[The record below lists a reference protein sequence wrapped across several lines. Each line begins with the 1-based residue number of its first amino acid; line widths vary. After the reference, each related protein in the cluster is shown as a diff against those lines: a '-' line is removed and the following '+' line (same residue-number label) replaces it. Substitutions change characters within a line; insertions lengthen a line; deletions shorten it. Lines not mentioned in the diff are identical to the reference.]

1 MQHPLLS
8 DRRALLTL
16 LIVIGVIWFALL
28 GYRDLL
34 QPDEGRYAEIPRE
47 MVATGDWLTPR
58 LDGYKYFEKP
68 AAQYW
73 LTAAGYKLFGEG
85 NASARL
91 WPALL
96 GFLSLVF
103 VVWLGARLFDA
114 RAGLY
119 AGLILTGTFLWVVL
133 GHTLTL
139 DMGVSAFLTFGI
151 GALLLAQERRD
162 DPKTVRNWML
172 LGWSMLSV
180 AMLWK
185 GLIALVLPGGA
196 VFFYSLWM
204 RDFRWWRHLHLGK
217 GLALFALISAPWFIL
232 VDRANPGFA
241 KFFFLH
247 EHLQRFAENTY
258 HYGEPWWYY
267 LPLLFVA
274 ALPWLATT
282 AGALFKPGFAW
293 RPRGGQSPGE
303 RAFEPVRFLWVYA
316 VFTVV
321 FFSLSHSKLLT
332 YLLPIFPAL
341 ALIAGERL
349 ARRASFRLDT
359 AVVAGFGLLML
370 GIAFNL
376 DRFVKPDMPLAVVMR
391 AQPWALASGAAFLL
405 GAVAAVGFRRR
416 GPLAAASIAL
426 GALLGFQCLVW
437 GYQPLASI
445 YSARVVA
452 DAIEPV
458 LARADR
464 AGSDRPSSVQA
475 GAEVPI
481 YNIGRYDQSL
491 PFYLNRTVRL
501 GLYEGEL
508 GYGIKQEPDNYIAT
522 LAQFAAKWRQEQQQ
536 AVAVIAP
543 HLYAKLKEQGI
554 PMHVIYKDARRVVV
568 TRR

>member
-1 MQHPLLS
+1 MLAVL
-8 DRRALLTL
+8 
-16 LIVIGVIWFALL
+16 VGIGVIWFALL

-58 LDGYKYFEKP
+58 LDSFKYFEKP

-73 LTAAGYKLFGEG
+73 LTAVGYKIFGEG
-85 NASARL
+85 NATARL

-96 GFLSLVF
+96 GFLTLPWIM
-103 VVWLGARLFDA
+103 WLGTRLIGP

-119 AGLILTGTFLWVVL
+119 AGLILASTFLWAVL

-151 GALLLAQERRD
+151 GALLVAQQRRG
-162 DPKTVRNWML
+162 DPKAVRNWML
-172 LGWSMLSV
+172 LGWTMLSV

-217 GLALFALISAPWFIL
+217 GLVLFTLISAPWFIA
-232 VDRANPGFA
+232 VDRVNPGFA

-247 EHLQRFAENTY
+247 EHLERFAENTY

-282 AGALFKPGFAW
+282 AGALFKPGFDW
-293 RPRGGQSPGE
+293 RVARAASPQE
-303 RAFEPVRFLWVYA
+303 RAFEPLRFLWVYA

-332 YLLPIFPAL
+332 YLLPIYPAL

-349 ARRASFRLDT
+349 ARQPRFRLDT
-359 AVVAGFGLLML
+359 AVIAVFGLLML
-370 GIAFNL
+370 SIAFNL
-376 DRFVKPDMPLAVVMR
+376 QRFVKPDMPLEVVMR
-391 AQPWALASGAAFLL
+391 AQPWALASGAAFLV
-405 GAVAAVGFRRR
+405 GAIAAVGFRRR
-416 GPLAAASIAL
+416 GTAAATALAL
-426 GALLGFQCLVW
+426 GALLGFQCIVW

-452 DAIEPV
+452 NAIEPV
-458 LARADR
+458 LAKANRP
-464 AGSDRPSSVQA
+464 GSDRA

-508 GYGIKQEPDNYIAT
+508 GYGIRQEPEKYIAT
-522 LAQFAAKWRQEQQQ
+522 LEQFAEQWKQLQGQ

-543 HLYAKLKEQGI
+543 PLYAKLNEQGI

-568 TRR
+568 TRQ